1 MTRGLKTDG
10 RKKEK
15 NTGKKEKRKK
25 DKKKGKR
32 ITTPATK
39 EKKIKILH
47 NAESISTG
55 SQGGL
60 TAVCGWLY
68 DIDTTSH
75 GRLCLAIRNSAIC
88 QLIFTAKSSGRGR
101 LEKKSLWFFLFLGFK
116 RSLGKSERQK
126 REEEEKKEA
135 EK

>member
-47 NAESISTG
+47 NAESI
-55 SQGGL
+55 
-60 TAVCGWLY
+60 
-68 DIDTTSH
+68 
-75 GRLCLAIRNSAIC
+75 
-88 QLIFTAKSSGRGR
+88 
-101 LEKKSLWFFLFLGFK
+101 
-116 RSLGKSERQK
+116 
-126 REEEEKKEA
+126 
-135 EK
+135 